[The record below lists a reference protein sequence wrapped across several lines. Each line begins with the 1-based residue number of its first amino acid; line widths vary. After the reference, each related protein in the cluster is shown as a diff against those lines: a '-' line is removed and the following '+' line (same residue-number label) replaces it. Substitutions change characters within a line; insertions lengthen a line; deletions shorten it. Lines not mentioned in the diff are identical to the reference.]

1 MPILCVPMF
10 NFAPL
15 GEEEKEKDEDED
27 EDEEGGKDSDIGNS
41 PADSPRKRF
50 FFFFFLLSS
59 PNHLAR
65 GTHGRERRCVVSGG
79 FFNYKSAEPA

>member
-15 GEEEKEKDEDED
+15 GEEEEEKDEDED
-27 EDEEGGKDSDIGNS
+27 EDEEGGGRIPISEIPQQTVRENV
-41 PADSPRKRF
+41 F
-50 FFFFFLLSS
+50 FFSLLSS